1 MSLSILIGEDN
12 LFTSKQYQRILEKNG
27 HKVILSHDGEECLKK
42 YFGQNDDNGLKEK
55 SSNFFDIVL
64 VDNNMPKK
72 SGVQVA
78 EEILDKSPNQ
88 RIIFASAYDL
98 GSLLNASEKIKKS
111 VEILRKPFSLNI
123 LLSKIQNKD

>member
-12 LFTSKQYQRILEKNG
+12 FFTSKQYQRILEKNG
-27 HKVILSHDGEECLKK
+27 HKVTLTHDGDECLKK
-42 YFGQNDDNGLKEK
+42 FFEQKKNNDLMTQSNGI
-55 SSNFFDIVL
+55 FDIVL

-78 EEILDKSPNQ
+78 EEILNKSPNQ
-88 RIIFASAYDL
+88 RIIFASAYDI

-111 VEILRKPFSLNI
+111 VEILKKPFSLNI
-123 LLSKIQNKD
+123 LLSKIQNKK

>member
-1 MSLSILIGEDN
+1 MSRNILIGEDN

-27 HKVILSHDGEECLKK
+27 YKVILAYDGEECLYK
-42 YFGQNDDNGLKEK
+42 YFGQDEK
-55 SSNFFDIVL
+55 SESNELFDVVL

-72 SGVQVA
+72 SGIEVA
-78 EEILDKSPNQ
+78 QEILDKSPNQ
-88 RIIFASAYDL
+88 KIIFASAYDL

-123 LLSKIQNKD
+123 LLSRIQNM